1 MNVQKQLFAERLS
14 KISEELKDK
23 AAQFLYHLTPWA
35 ACNSSC
41 DLPSKLEVINCVNCR
56 AHLLTCKDPTL
67 CQGGTQELLLWAMS
81 LGITLPVAVIAGGGW
96 YILWRKKAAKEGP
109 SRLSVPHS

>member
-23 AAQFLYHLTPWA
+23 
-35 ACNSSC
+35 

-81 LGITLPVAVIAGGGW
+81 LGITLPVAVIAGGTQQAECPPQLSRSQHCQKLSW
-96 YILWRKKAAKEGP
+96 LWVAI
-109 SRLSVPHS
+109 